1 LPSVNNSKKHHRL
14 NQRQSFF
21 LVTGLTSVLAIVG
34 WFVGGFDFTITT
46 VVFILSLVFIAPY
59 ISPIF
64 VLRLHKAEQ
73 LSKQDFPSIFAL
85 LDDLTLKTNLTHTPK
100 IYYIPS
106 RMMMAFT
113 VGLKHN
119 ASIALTDGLLRR
131 MNRRELNAILAHE
144 ISHIKHQDMR
154 LMAIAGVTNQMTWVL
169 SALGFLF
176 VSINNPLSLFATLT
190 MPWAVLVLFILL
202 PLMTTLMKM
211 KLSRTREFAADHAAA
226 KITQDPAAL
235 ISALSRLEYREWR
248 WLTQFFWQPQ
258 QPKEPS
264 QLRTHPDTDERIERL
279 KLQSDNV
286 SQMRQTL
293 TALGLDR
300 IMPRHVWELNK
311 RLLSKK
317 ENSKRNGI

>member
-1 LPSVNNSKKHHRL
+1 MDNSKKLHQL
-14 NQRQSFF
+14 NQRHTFF
-21 LVTGLTSVLAIVG
+21 LVTGLTSTLAIVG
-34 WFVGGFDFTITT
+34 WLVGGFDFAITT
-46 VVFILSLVFIAPY
+46 VFFVLSLVFITPY

-64 VLRLHKAEQ
+64 ALRLHKAEQ
-73 LSKQDFPSIFAL
+73 LNKQDFPSIFTL
-85 LDDLTLKTNLTHTPK
+85 VDDLTLKNNLTHTPK

-154 LMAIAGVTNQMTWVL
+154 LMAIADVTNHLTWTL
-169 SALGFLF
+169 SALGLLLVFL
-176 VSINNPLSLFATLT
+176 NNPLSLFTTLT
-190 MPWAVLVLFILL
+190 MPWAILGLLILF

-211 KLSRTREFAADHAAA
+211 KLSRTREFEADHSSA

-248 WLTQFFWQPQ
+248 WLTQFFLQH
-258 QPKEPS
+258 QPKEPA

-279 KLQSDNV
+279 KLHSNNV
-286 SQMRQTL
+286 PQMTQTF
-293 TALGLDR
+293 TTLGLDR
-300 IMPRHVWELNK
+300 IMPRHIWELNK
-311 RLLSKK
+311 KLLSIKK
-317 ENSKRNGI
+317 TN